1 MTKLD
6 EKIKNF
12 PIKKRKKFQK
22 CWTIPISMLSAFSIK
37 NPSSK
42 ANPTNPSFE
51 STGKKENLWD
61 GNK

>member
-12 PIKKRKKFQK
+12 PIKKRKKCKK
-22 CWTIPISMLSAFSIK
+22 CSTIRYFYVIHFLIK

-51 STGKKENLWD
+51 STGKK
-61 GNK
+61 